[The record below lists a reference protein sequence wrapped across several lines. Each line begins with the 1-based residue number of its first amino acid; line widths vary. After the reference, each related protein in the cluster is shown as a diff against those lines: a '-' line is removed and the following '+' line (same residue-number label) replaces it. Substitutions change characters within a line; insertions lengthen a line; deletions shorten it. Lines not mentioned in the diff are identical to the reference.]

1 MTILS
6 FSSKILSRSAQW
18 GSCFSFTLPC
28 EREAGLNI
36 NKVCDFV
43 MNEKNNI
50 FISCVFNG
58 FKYRNLSG
66 LITRF
71 EREREREREMI
82 FCYIVLVMG
91 FLKIF
96 FLFSSWCLK

>member
-1 MTILS
+1 MTFLT
-6 FSSKILSRSAQW
+6 FFTKILSRSAQW
-18 GSCFSFTLPC
+18 RSCFAFTFAC

-58 FKYRNLSG
+58 FKYSKTCLGRPPLGRTKCGLS
-66 LITRF
+66 RQVVS
-71 EREREREREMI
+71 EARESR
-82 FCYIVLVMG
+82 
-91 FLKIF
+91 
-96 FLFSSWCLK
+96 